1 MPPDTYAHIAKA
13 LASRRVRT
21 TAVALL
27 VAGSLVVNA
36 APPERFQTAV
46 IGGSTGFSLLFA
58 WLFFHRGIPQLPR
71 KQRGPFILVVLV
83 VLSLLLVVQARAV
96 LALAAEV
103 LRDQALYARSAR

>member
-1 MPPDTYAHIAKA
+1 MPYVHAQLIKA
-13 LASRRVRT
+13 LASRWVRT
-21 TAVALL
+21 SAVALL

-58 WLFFHRGIPQLPR
+58 WLFFHRGIPQLPC

-83 VLSLLLVVQARAV
+83 MLSLLLVVQARAV
-96 LALAAEV
+96 LSLATEAF
-103 LRDQALYARSAR
+103 RSQTLYARSEP